1 MKRPFFY
8 IAGRISYAVFFF
20 KKKLYCLLAFIPF
33 TYQQVV
39 KARLIPALSQF
50 AQLHPALNGA
60 MLALVLL
67 LLCFDRPASARL
79 PRADRRLRLFLMILL
94 AAQTVCLLFK
104 PVLAALEN
112 SNASYVYVLL

>member
-8 IAGRISYAVFFF
+8 IAGRMLYAVFFLLTS
-20 KKKLYCLLAFIPF
+20 LYCLLAFIPF

-50 AQLHPALNGA
+50 AQLHPAVNSA
-60 MLALVLL
+60 MLAVVLL

-79 PRADRRLRLFLMILL
+79 PRAARRLRLGLMILL
-94 AAQTVCLLFK
+94 AAQSAFLLFK
-104 PVLAALEN
+104 PVLATLEN
-112 SNASYVYVLL
+112 SNASYFYRL